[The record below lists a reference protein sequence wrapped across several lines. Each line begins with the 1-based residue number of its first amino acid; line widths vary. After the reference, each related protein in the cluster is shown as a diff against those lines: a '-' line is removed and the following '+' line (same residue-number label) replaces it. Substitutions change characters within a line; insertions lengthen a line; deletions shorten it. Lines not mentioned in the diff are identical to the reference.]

1 MTRVIEKASAL
12 EKNVVYLLV
21 DIYHL
26 IVDGRVSPVGGFKG
40 TDDKVTYIWMP
51 ASLCANYDAKKVMM
65 LKSKIESGKKGYA
78 VFRGMKKNK
87 YGKESYDIVWVKKG
101 EN

>member
-1 MTRVIEKASAL
+1 
-12 EKNVVYLLV
+12 
-21 DIYHL
+21 
-26 IVDGRVSPVGGFKG
+26 
-40 TDDKVTYIWMP
+40 MP